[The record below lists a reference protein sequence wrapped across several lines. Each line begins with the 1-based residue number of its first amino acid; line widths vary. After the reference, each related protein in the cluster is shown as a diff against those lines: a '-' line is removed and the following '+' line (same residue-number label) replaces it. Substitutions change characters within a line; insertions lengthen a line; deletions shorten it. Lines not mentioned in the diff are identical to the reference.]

1 MNQTPSYFCRPESA
15 PVSATLM
22 ADWREVTGD
31 MDANDFEVAMQMGLQ
46 EMGSC
51 INFNDFN
58 GLN

>member
-1 MNQTPSYFCRPESA
+1 M
-15 PVSATLM
+15 SATLM